1 MVLENFFMMIIF
13 QKLAQVSSQM
23 MQAEAAMYQ
32 FNLMFTEELDQ
43 AEAAVNDSLIHADEL
58 DEQAVMLAG

>member
-1 MVLENFFMMIIF
+1 
-13 QKLAQVSSQM
+13 M